1 VGGDPVIVDPS
12 EVEALAARAAAAG
25 RVALDTEFFWERTY
39 APQLCLVQVGV
50 EDEVALVD
58 PLEGA
63 PLEPIAELLA
73 DPNVEVVM
81 HAPSGD
87 LLAFGLR
94 YGVRPTRVLDTQLL
108 AGFVG
113 LTASASLDRLVDAV
127 LKTQLHHD
135 ESFSD
140 WRRRPLTDVQ
150 QRYAG
155 DDVRYLLPLVDRLFE
170 RLDQKGRRAWADAET
185 SRRYADGEDV
195 VPDPQ
200 RAWRKVQR
208 RGKLAPR
215 QLAVLRAVSAW
226 REETARRR
234 DIPASWLVKDPTL
247 IELARLSPR
256 SEDDARRVRGI
267 GKSLPAADVQTLLAA
282 VGQGLEADL
291 PAAEPA
297 PAPAVTRR
305 VDAAVG
311 LAGALHR
318 VRSMDAGIAPELV
331 ATRAE
336 LERFLEAVVSDAG
349 EEEHPLGQGWRR
361 ELVGDELIELVQGRV
376 GLALRDR
383 PPYLAI
389 TPLPDVPDPA
399 SAD

>member
-1 VGGDPVIVDPS
+1 M
-12 EVEALAARAAAAG
+12 
-25 RVALDTEFFWERTY
+25 
-39 APQLCLVQVGV
+39 
-50 EDEVALVD
+50 D

-63 PLEPIAELLA
+63 PLEPIAELVA
-73 DPNVEVVM
+73 DPDVEVVM
-81 HAPSGD
+81 HAPAGD

-94 YGVRPTRVLDTQLL
+94 YGVKPTRVVDTQLL

-140 WRRRPLTDVQ
+140 WRRRPLTPVQ
-150 QRYAG
+150 CRYAA
-155 DDVRYLLPLVDRLFE
+155 DDVRYLIPLVDRLFE
-170 RLDQKGRRAWADAET
+170 RLDQRGRRAWAEAEM

-215 QLAVLRAVSAW
+215 QLATLRAVSAW

-247 IELARLSPR
+247 IELARLAPQN
-256 SEDDARRVRGI
+256 EEEARRIRGI
-267 GKSLPAADVQTLLAA
+267 GKSLPAGDVQTLLAA
-282 VGQGLEADL
+282 VAEGQEAEL
-291 PAAEPA
+291 PPAERA

-318 VRSMDAGIAPELV
+318 VRAMDAGIAPELV

-336 LERFLEAVVSDAG
+336 LERFLETVVSDAD
-349 EEEHPLGQGWRR
+349 ETEHSLGQGWRR

-376 GLALRDR
+376 ALALRDR

-389 TPLPDVPDPA
+389 TPLEGARD
-399 SAD
+399 ADAAAG

>member
-1 VGGDPVIVDPS
+1 MLADRQA
-12 EVEALAARAAAAG
+12 VEEIASRAAAAN

-39 APQLCLVQVGV
+39 APQLCLVQVAV
-50 EDEVALVD
+50 DEHVALVD

-63 PLEPIAELLA
+63 PLEPIAELVA

-81 HAPSGD
+81 HAPAGD

-94 YGVRPTRVLDTQLL
+94 YGVKPTRVVDTQLL

-140 WRRRPLTDVQ
+140 WRRRPLTPVQ
-150 QRYAG
+150 CRYAA
-155 DDVRYLLPLVDRLFE
+155 DDVRYLIPLVDRLFE
-170 RLDQKGRRAWADAET
+170 RLDQRGRRAWAEAEM

-247 IELARLSPR
+247 IELARLAPQ
-256 SEDDARRVRGI
+256 SEEEARRIRGI
-267 GKSLPAADVQTLLAA
+267 GKSLPGGRRAD
-282 VGQGLEADL
+282 
-291 PAAEPA
+291 PAATRWPRGRRPSCRPPSAHPRPPSRAASTPPWGWPARCTACGRWTPASPRSSSPPA
-297 PAPAVTRR
+297 PSWSASWRRSSPATTRPSTR
-305 VDAAVG
+305 WAR
-311 LAGALHR
+311 AGAA
-318 VRSMDAGIAPELV
+318 SSS
-331 ATRAE
+331 AT
-336 LERFLEAVVSDAG
+336 S
-349 EEEHPLGQGWRR
+349 
-361 ELVGDELIELVQGRV
+361 
-376 GLALRDR
+376 
-383 PPYLAI
+383 
-389 TPLPDVPDPA
+389 
-399 SAD
+399 

>member
-1 VGGDPVIVDPS
+1 MMDGELVLADRRA
-12 EVEALAARAAAAG
+12 VEEIAARAAAAN

-39 APQLCLVQVGV
+39 APQLCLVQVAV
-50 EDEVALVD
+50 DEHVALVD

-63 PLEPIAELLA
+63 PLEPIAELVA

-81 HAPSGD
+81 HAPAGD

-94 YGVRPTRVLDTQLL
+94 YGVKPTRVVDTQLL

-140 WRRRPLTDVQ
+140 WRRRPLTPVQ
-150 QRYAG
+150 CRYAA
-155 DDVRYLLPLVDRLFE
+155 DDVRYLIPLVDRLFE
-170 RLDQKGRRAWADAET
+170 RLDQRGRRAWAEAEM

-234 DIPASWLVKDPTL
+234 DIPASWLVEGSDADRARPPGPADRGGGAAHPRHRQVAPGGRRADP
-247 IELARLSPR
+247 
-256 SEDDARRVRGI
+256 ARRGGRGP
-267 GKSLPAADVQTLLAA
+267 GGRAAARRARAGPRRHAARRRRRRASPARCTAC
-282 VGQGLEADL
+282 
-291 PAAEPA
+291 
-297 PAPAVTRR
+297 
-305 VDAAVG
+305 
-311 LAGALHR
+311 
-318 VRSMDAGIAPELV
+318 
-331 ATRAE
+331 
-336 LERFLEAVVSDAG
+336 
-349 EEEHPLGQGWRR
+349 
-361 ELVGDELIELVQGRV
+361 GRW
-376 GLALRDR
+376 
-383 PPYLAI
+383 
-389 TPLPDVPDPA
+389 TPA
-399 SAD
+399 SRRSSSPPGPSWSASWRPSSPATTRPSTRWARAGGASSSATS

>member
-1 VGGDPVIVDPS
+1 MAEKAD
-12 EVEALAARAAAAG
+12 VEGLAARAVASG

-39 APQLCLVQVGV
+39 APQLCLVQVAV

-73 DPNVEVVM
+73 DPSVEVVM

-94 YGVRPTRVLDTQLL
+94 YGVKPTRVLDTQLL

-140 WRRRPLTDVQ
+140 WRRRPLTPVQ
-150 QRYAG
+150 QRYAA

-170 RLDQKGRRAWADAET
+170 RLDQRGRRAWADAET

-215 QLAVLRAVSAW
+215 QLAVLRSVSAW

-247 IELARLSPR
+247 IELARLAPKSD
-256 SEDDARRVRGI
+256 EEARRIRGI
-267 GKSLPAADVQTLLAA
+267 GKSLPAGDVQTMLQA
-282 VGQGLEADL
+282 VADGLEGEM
-291 PAAEPA
+291 PAPEPA

-318 VRSMDAGIAPELV
+318 VRAMDAGIAPELV

-336 LERFLEAVVSDAG
+336 LERFLESVVSDVG
-349 EEEHPLGQGWRR
+349 VEEHPLGQGWRR
-361 ELVGDELIELVQGRV
+361 ELVGNELIELVQGRV
-376 GLALRDR
+376 ALALRER

-389 TPLPDVPDPA
+389 TPLDAARDTA
-399 SAD
+399 TD